1 MKISFFF
8 LIPFLLFLGCASSN
22 VQKYSAEEIKPVTLS
37 EFILGPGDTIDV
49 NVWRQDKLSKKIKID
64 AYGNFSYPFIGEINA
79 SGMSIHTLKE
89 KLEEGLSQYYVD
101 PIVTLSVFAVQSQK
115 VFVLG
120 EVSKPGVFYLDSP
133 TNVLEAISKSG
144 GFTIDAKDK
153 NVLVIRGDK
162 NSPTI
167 IKLDLLAAVRS
178 ADIQQ
183 NISLQNGD
191 IVYVPATYIA
201 NVSRYFK
208 HLREIISTV
217 VIAEQG
223 VLLGYRLEE
232 AADGK
237 GAGDYIITITP

>member
-1 MKISFFF
+1 MKIRFFF

-22 VQKYSAEEIKPVTLS
+22 VQKYSAEDIKPVTLT
-37 EFILGPGDTIDV
+37 EFILGPGDTIDI
-49 NVWRQDKLSKKIKID
+49 NVWRQDNLSKKIKID
-64 AYGNFSYPFIGEINA
+64 ASGKFSYPFIGEINA
-79 SGMSIHTLKE
+79 NGMSIRTLKE
-89 KLEEGLSQYYVD
+89 EIEKGLSQYYVD
-101 PIVTLSVFAVQSQK
+101 PVVTLSVFAVQSQK

-120 EVSKPGVFYLDSP
+120 EVTKPGVFYLDSP
-133 TNVLEAISKSG
+133 TSVLEAISKSG
-144 GFTIDAKDK
+144 GFTIDAKNR

-162 NSPTI
+162 NSPTV
-167 IKLDLLAAVRS
+167 IKLDLLSAVRS

-201 NVSRYFK
+201 NVSRYFT

-223 VLLGYRLEE
+223 ILLGYSLEE

-237 GAGDYIITITP
+237 RAGNYIINISP